1 LVDCFDGLF
10 QQNRPRAEIHVVEK
24 ISKPEGG
31 NGPAQD
37 SLAVEALEYRAFMH
51 KEFATSCCCRDGHVA
66 MVNDGALTASDTTPA
81 AHRTTRS
88 STLCSE
94 AATLAAAP

>member
-1 LVDCFDGLF
+1 M
-10 QQNRPRAEIHVVEK
+10 AEK

-37 SLAVEALEYRAFMH
+37 SLAVEALEYRAFVH
-51 KEFATSCCCRDGHVA
+51 KEFAAPSCCCRDGHVA

-81 AHRTTRS
+81 ALRTTRS

-94 AATLAAAP
+94 AATLAATP